1 VTFIYERD
9 SKQLLRHVTGTDED
23 EVILQS
29 LAWSEK
35 NSLPITTE
43 ASERL
48 QGASEDKR
56 STETELLQKIQNGS
70 ATEEID
76 STLEKLYS
84 VRRSNRKTQYRRDPP
99 NALTTA
105 IIGWMK
111 PRNWDFIGK
120 RGIART
126 TTAAGRVA
134 RDFGGARWNQ
144 GIGKLPGS
152 RFLH

>member
-1 VTFIYERD
+1 VTFIYERG
-9 SKQLLRHVTGTDED
+9 SKQLLQHVTGTDED

-56 STETELLQKIQNGS
+56 STETELLRKIQNGS

-76 STLEKLYS
+76 STSEI
-84 VRRSNRKTQYRRDPP
+84 T
-99 NALTTA
+99 
-105 IIGWMK
+105 
-111 PRNWDFIGK
+111 
-120 RGIART
+120 
-126 TTAAGRVA
+126 
-134 RDFGGARWNQ
+134 
-144 GIGKLPGS
+144 
-152 RFLH
+152 LHSAT